1 MKNNLIEVSNL
12 EKYFEISGG
21 IFSRNK
27 QVVKAVDGISF
38 NIPYGSSLGLVGQS
52 GCGKTTTAR
61 ALSLLD
67 PKTGGDVS
75 FYNDET
81 KSMQSIDE
89 LEGDELKKF
98 RRNIQMIFQD
108 PYESLNP
115 RWNIKD
121 IILEPLNIHNIGNLS
136 DREEAVYE
144 ILKTVGLTP
153 PENYMPRFPHELSGG
168 QRQRV
173 SIARTLIMKPK
184 FVVCDEPTSMLD
196 VSIRISIM
204 DLMLNLAKDLEVSYL
219 YITHD
224 LAVARYMCD
233 RIAVMF
239 NGKIVEISET
249 EELLSLE
256 LVQLFDSKFKY
267 HLDRYKYSSRYGVDP
282 KDHQQECRAILNN
295 LEAKINPSPWIFG
308 KAVSLLDISIL
319 PFIRQC
325 KIANPDWFFAQNFV
339 KVIDLLNYFE
349 NGDLFA
355 QAMQKYELWDPLKN
369 NGNIFP

>member
-1 MKNNLIEVSNL
+1 MKNTLIEVKNL
-12 EKYFEISGG
+12 EKYFEVSGNL
-21 IFSRNK
+21 FSRNK
-27 QVVKAVDGISF
+27 SIVKAVDGISF
-38 NIPYGSSLGLVGQS
+38 NIPFGSSLGLVGQS

-67 PKTGGDVS
+67 PKTGGEIN
-75 FYNDET
+75 FYNTET
-81 KSMQSIDE
+81 NSMQSIDE

-121 IILEPLNIHNIGNLS
+121 IILEPLNIHNIGELK

-153 PENYMPRFPHELSGG
+153 PENYMPRYPHELSGG

-239 NGKIVEISET
+239 NGKIVEIAET
-249 EELLSLE
+249 E
-256 LVQLFDSKFKY
+256 
-267 HLDRYKYSSRYGVDP
+267 
-282 KDHQQECRAILNN
+282 
-295 LEAKINPSPWIFG
+295 
-308 KAVSLLDISIL
+308 
-319 PFIRQC
+319 
-325 KIANPDWFFAQNFV
+325 
-339 KVIDLLNYFE
+339 DLLNNPIHPYTKRLISSIPIPDPSHKRE
-349 NGDLFA
+349 T
-355 QAMQKYELWDPLKN
+355 YEVNFQELDSLIADNPESGEMIEVNPNHLVATHDVK
-369 NGNIFP
+369 GIL

>member
-1 MKNNLIEVSNL
+1 MNKNLIEVKNL
-12 EKYFEISGG
+12 QKYFEISSGL
-21 IFSRNK
+21 FSRNK
-27 QVVKAVDGISF
+27 SIVKAVDGISF
-38 NIPYGSSLGLVGQS
+38 DIPHGSSLGLVGQS

-75 FYNDET
+75 FYNEESS
-81 KSMQSIDE
+81 SMESIDE
-89 LEGDELKKF
+89 LDGEELKKF

-239 NGKIVEISET
+239 NGKIVEIAET
-249 EELLSLE
+249 E
-256 LVQLFDSKFKY
+256 
-267 HLDRYKYSSRYGVDP
+267 
-282 KDHQQECRAILNN
+282 
-295 LEAKINPSPWIFG
+295 
-308 KAVSLLDISIL
+308 
-319 PFIRQC
+319 
-325 KIANPDWFFAQNFV
+325 
-339 KVIDLLNYFE
+339 DLLNNPIHPYTKRLISSIPIPDPAYTREEYKIDF
-349 NGDLFA
+349 N
-355 QAMQKYELWDPLKN
+355 ELDKLIVN
-369 NGNIFP
+369 NHEEKDMIEVSSNHFIATHDVKGLL

>member
-1 MKNNLIEVSNL
+1 MENTLIEVKNL
-12 EKYFEISGG
+12 EKYFEVSGG
-21 IFSRNK
+21 LFSRNK
-27 QVVKAVDGISF
+27 SIVKAVDGISF
-38 NIPYGSSLGLVGQS
+38 DIPFGSSLGLVGQS

-67 PKTGGDVS
+67 PKTGGDIN
-75 FYNDET
+75 FYNSET
-81 KSMQSIDE
+81 QKMQSIDE
-89 LEGDELKKF
+89 LEGEELKKF

-121 IILEPLNIHNIGNLS
+121 IILEPLNIHNIGDLKE
-136 DREEAVYE
+136 REEAVYE

-153 PENYMPRFPHELSGG
+153 PENYMPRYPHELSGG

-239 NGKIVEISET
+239 NGKIVEIAET
-249 EELLSLE
+249 EELLNNPIHPYTKRLISSIPIPDPTYKRETYEINFQE
-256 LVQLFDSKFKY
+256 LD
-267 HLDRYKYSSRYGVDP
+267 
-282 KDHQQECRAILNN
+282 
-295 LEAKINPSPWIFG
+295 
-308 KAVSLLDISIL
+308 SLLAENPNSVEMIEV
-319 PFIRQC
+319 
-325 KIANPDWFFAQNFV
+325 NPDHFV
-339 KVIDLLNYFE
+339 GTHDVKGLL
-349 NGDLFA
+349 
-355 QAMQKYELWDPLKN
+355 
-369 NGNIFP
+369 

>member
-1 MKNNLIEVSNL
+1 MQNTLIEVKNL
-12 EKYFEISGG
+12 EKYFEVSSGL
-21 IFSRNK
+21 FSRNK
-27 QVVKAVDGISF
+27 AIVKAVDGISF
-38 NIPYGSSLGLVGQS
+38 NIPFGSSLGLVGQS

-67 PKTGGDVS
+67 PKTGGDIN
-75 FYNDET
+75 FYNTET
-81 KSMQSIDE
+81 SSMQSIDE
-89 LEGDELKKF
+89 LEGEELKKF

-121 IILEPLNIHNIGNLS
+121 IILEPLNIHNIGDLK

-153 PENYMPRFPHELSGG
+153 PENYMPRYPHELSGG

-239 NGKIVEISET
+239 NGKIVEIAET
-249 EELLSLE
+249 EELLNNPIHPYTKRLISSIPIPDPSHKRETYEVNFQELDSLIADNPNSGE
-256 LVQLFDSKFKY
+256 MIEV
-267 HLDRYKYSSRYGVDP
+267 SSNHFVATHDVKG
-282 KDHQQECRAILNN
+282 IL
-295 LEAKINPSPWIFG
+295 
-308 KAVSLLDISIL
+308 
-319 PFIRQC
+319 
-325 KIANPDWFFAQNFV
+325 
-339 KVIDLLNYFE
+339 
-349 NGDLFA
+349 
-355 QAMQKYELWDPLKN
+355 
-369 NGNIFP
+369 

>member
-1 MKNNLIEVSNL
+1 MESTLIEVKNL

-21 IFSRNK
+21 LFSRNK
-27 QVVKAVDGISF
+27 SIVKAVDGISF
-38 NIPYGSSLGLVGQS
+38 DIPFGSSLGLVGQS

-67 PKTGGDVS
+67 PKTGGDIN
-75 FYNDET
+75 FYNSET
-81 KSMQSIDE
+81 QMMQSIDE
-89 LEGDELKKF
+89 LEGEELKKF

-121 IILEPLNIHNIGNLS
+121 IILEPLNIHNIGDLKE
-136 DREEAVYE
+136 REEAVYE

-153 PENYMPRFPHELSGG
+153 PENYMPRYPHELSGG

-239 NGKIVEISET
+239 NGKIVEIAET
-249 EELLSLE
+249 EELLNNPIHPYTKRLISSIPIPDPSYKRETYEINFQELDSLIAE
-256 LVQLFDSKFKY
+256 
-267 HLDRYKYSSRYGVDP
+267 
-282 KDHQQECRAILNN
+282 
-295 LEAKINPSPWIFG
+295 NPNSVEMIE
-308 KAVSLLDISIL
+308 V
-319 PFIRQC
+319 
-325 KIANPDWFFAQNFV
+325 NPDHFV
-339 KVIDLLNYFE
+339 GTHDVKELL
-349 NGDLFA
+349 
-355 QAMQKYELWDPLKN
+355 
-369 NGNIFP
+369 

>member
-239 NGKIVEISET
+239 NGKIVEIAET
-249 EELLSLE
+249 EELLSNPIHPYTKRLI
-256 LVQLFDSKFKY
+256 
-267 HLDRYKYSSRYGVDP
+267 SSIPIPDP
-282 KDHQQECRAILNN
+282 SYNRT
-295 LEAKINPSPWIFG
+295 
-308 KAVSLLDISIL
+308 
-319 PFIRQC
+319 
-325 KIANPDWFFAQNFV
+325 
-339 KVIDLLNYFE
+339 
-349 NGDLFA
+349 
-355 QAMQKYELWDPLKN
+355 KYEIDFTELDQIISTN
-369 NGNIFP
+369 SGNADMVEVKDNHYVATHDVKGLL